1 MSLGLATY
9 GLAVAAGGLSTL
21 SPCVLP
27 LVPILV
33 ASAVSAH
40 RYGAIALAL
49 GLATSFTVLG
59 VVLASAGA
67 SFGIDEAG
75 VRTFGAILLLLFAVV
90 LLSERLQTQIAQWAS
105 SASSSGQSAL
115 GRFSFAGLHGQAML
129 GLMLGLVWT
138 PCVGP
143 TLGAT
148 ITLAS
153 QGENL
158 GQVVATMALFG
169 LGAGIPL
176 VLLGTVSRPVMAR
189 IRGKLLSAGKQGKR
203 LLGLAL
209 LVIAIAILTGADKQF
224 EAWMLDHAPAWLID
238 LTTSI

>member
-1 MSLGLATY
+1 MSLGIATY

-33 ASAVSAH
+33 ASAASAH
-40 RYGAIALAL
+40 RYGAIALAT
-49 GLATSFTVLG
+49 GLAASFTALG
-59 VVLASAGA
+59 VLLASAGSA
-67 SFGIDEAG
+67 LGISEGA
-75 VRTFGAILLLLFAVV
+75 VRMVGAILMIAFALV
-90 LLSERLQTQIAQWAS
+90 LLSDRLQLRFAQWAS
-105 SASSSGQSAL
+105 MVSGSGQTAL
-115 GRFSFAGLHGQAML
+115 AGWSFNGLHGQAML

-153 QGENL
+153 QGESL
-158 GQVVATMALFG
+158 GQVVLTMALFG
-169 LGAGIPL
+169 IGAGIPL
-176 VLLGTVSRPVMAR
+176 VLLGLVSRPALAR
-189 IRGKLLSAGKQGKR
+189 MRGTLSATGKRGKQI
-203 LLGLAL
+203 LGIAL
-209 LVIAIAILTGADKQF
+209 LAIGIAILTGADKRF
-224 EAWMLDHAPAWLID
+224 EAWALDRAPAWLID

>member
-1 MSLGLATY
+1 MSLGIATY

-33 ASAVSAH
+33 ASAASAH
-40 RYGAIALAL
+40 RYGAIALAV
-49 GLATSFTVLG
+49 GLAASFTALG
-59 VVLASAGA
+59 VLLASAGTA
-67 SFGIDEAG
+67 LG
-75 VRTFGAILLLLFAVV
+75 VSEGAVRMAGAILMIAFALV
-90 LLSERLQTQIAQWAS
+90 LLSDRLQLRFAQWS
-105 SASSSGQSAL
+105 SKASSSGQTAL
-115 GRFSFAGLHGQAML
+115 AGMAFNGLHGQALL

-153 QGENL
+153 QGESL
-158 GQVVATMALFG
+158 AQVVLTMALFG
-169 LGAGIPL
+169 IGAGIPL
-176 VLLGTVSRPVMAR
+176 VLLGLVSRTALAR
-189 IRGKLLSAGKQGKR
+189 MRGTLFATGKRGKQI
-203 LLGLAL
+203 LGIAL
-209 LVIAIAILTGADKQF
+209 LAIGVAILTGADKRF
-224 EAWMLDHAPAWLID
+224 EAWALDRAPAWLID

>member
-1 MSLGLATY
+1 VSLGLATY

-33 ASAVSAH
+33 ASAASAH
-40 RYGAIALAL
+40 RYGAVALAL
-49 GLATSFTVLG
+49 GLALSFTALG
-59 VVLASAGA
+59 VLLASAGSA
-67 SFGIDEAG
+67 FGMSEGVVRMAG
-75 VRTFGAILLLLFAVV
+75 ALLMIGFAVV
-90 LLSERLQTQIAQWAS
+90 LLSDRLQLRFAQGS
-105 SASSSGQSAL
+105 SKVSSSGQSAMA
-115 GRFSFAGLHGQAML
+115 GISFNGLHGQALL
-129 GLMLGLVWT
+129 GLMLGMVWT

-158 GQVVATMALFG
+158 GQVVLTMALFG
-169 LGAGIPL
+169 IGAGLPL
-176 VLLGTVSRPVMAR
+176 VALGMVSRPAMAR
-189 IRGKLLSAGKQGKR
+189 LRGKLFEAGKRGKQI
-203 LLGLAL
+203 LGIAL
-209 LVIAIAILTGADKQF
+209 LAIGIAILTGADKRF
-224 EAWMLDHAPAWLID
+224 EAWALDHAPAWLIE